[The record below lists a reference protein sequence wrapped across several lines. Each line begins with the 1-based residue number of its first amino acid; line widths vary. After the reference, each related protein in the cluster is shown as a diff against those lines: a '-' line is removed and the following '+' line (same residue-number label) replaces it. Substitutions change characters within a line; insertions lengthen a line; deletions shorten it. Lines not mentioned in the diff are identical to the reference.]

1 MALAVDER
9 VLKIIRHR
17 IAQVNNSG
25 VTVTVDNILPTVSID
40 ADGVEGFFMQE
51 HEAQVFLDE
60 ANRIYEDAQEI
71 SFEDACKAVASPY
84 VDLME

>member
-1 MALAVDER
+1 
-9 VLKIIRHR
+9 
-17 IAQVNNSG
+17 
-25 VTVTVDNILPTVSID
+25 
-40 ADGVEGFFMQE
+40 
-51 HEAQVFLDE
+51 VFLDE